1 MCSSELGQRFMSV
14 ASLDVSG
21 GLGVAQ
27 MMVDRVVAS
36 MRAVFGSEENP

>member
-1 MCSSELGQRFMSV
+1 MSV

-27 MMVDRVVAS
+27 MMVDQVVAS